1 MNVERISAT
10 NILLELT
17 NRFNEWKRLN
27 VSHRSANFNNDNI
40 NIVATESKNALL
52 DLVGDVRDHLH
63 GPAEIVAAALS
74 CDHGGVDATGRDV

>member
-10 NILLELT
+10 NVLLELT
-17 NRFNEWKRLN
+17 NRFNEWQGLN
-27 VSHRSANFNNDNI
+27 VSHRSTNFNDDNI
-40 NIVATESKNALL
+40 NIVATESQDALL

-63 GPAEIVAAALS
+63 GSTEIIAAALS